1 MSESSVVQQNLN
13 EQEQFIRNCLT
24 NAKFPFYEIAS
35 QEKLDLISK
44 KYAGTQRNP
53 LSSSY
58 TKKEFTKKSSMGSGL
73 NLSSQGR
80 EGTSSSSKNQ
90 AYSRVLE
97 KKILPNLP
105 FREEGPSHPLTS
117 SPSLTGGLVVS
128 HSSSPLSIKHQQ
140 AAPTLS
146 ETNKGSEERVLRP
159 RKRRL
164 SSRKKDSEEEDSEEE
179 ENEQQE
185 EDFEAILEEIE
196 NAPTFSAE
204 DNAYCKKTLRNLMKH
219 EYGWPFNL
227 PVDPVALE
235 IPDYFDVIK
244 RPMDFSTIM
253 VFNSMIL
260 EK

>member
-1 MSESSVVQQNLN
+1 MKN
-13 EQEQFIRNCLT
+13 EYYDHENDVFQVE
-24 NAKFPFYEIAS
+24 
-35 QEKLDLISK
+35 
-44 KYAGTQRNP
+44 
-53 LSSSY
+53 
-58 TKKEFTKKSSMGSGL
+58 
-73 NLSSQGR
+73 
-80 EGTSSSSKNQ
+80 
-90 AYSRVLE
+90 
-97 KKILPNLP
+97 
-105 FREEGPSHPLTS
+105 
-117 SPSLTGGLVVS
+117 
-128 HSSSPLSIKHQQ
+128 
-140 AAPTLS
+140 
-146 ETNKGSEERVLRP
+146 
-159 RKRRL
+159 
-164 SSRKKDSEEEDSEEE
+164 KKDSEEEDSEGE

-219 EYGWPFNL
+219 EYGWSFDL